1 MTEPWTGREASA
13 SGQVFEFRLWAL
25 LTEQSRGGLHVFLP
39 LADRGIDALVHRLSD
54 GAYQP
59 VQAKARSVLIVAP
72 APADLERL
80 TLAVAG
86 LRELVN
92 SPIALIDRAAA
103 LLQGEAPKLI

>member
-1 MTEPWTGREASA
+1 MT
-13 SGQVFEFRLWAL
+13 
-25 LTEQSRGGLHVFLP
+25 SR
-39 LADRGIDALVHRLSD
+39 SC
-54 GAYQP
+54 
-59 VQAKARSVLIVAP
+59 
-72 APADLERL
+72 ERL